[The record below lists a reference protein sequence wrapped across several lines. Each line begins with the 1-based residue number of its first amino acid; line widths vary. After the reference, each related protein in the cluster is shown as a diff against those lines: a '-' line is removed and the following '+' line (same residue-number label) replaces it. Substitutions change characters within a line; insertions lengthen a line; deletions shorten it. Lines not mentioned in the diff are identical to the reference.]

1 MPDAVPA
8 VLSLTIDKKDRKMGF
23 QHISNSW
30 FKEYDYPHSFV
41 PRLYNRITYNMIDDS
56 HNKIKKEDWPHQK

>member
-1 MPDAVPA
+1 
-8 VLSLTIDKKDRKMGF
+8 MGF

-56 HNKIKKEDWPHQK
+56 HDKIKKEDWPHQK

>member
-1 MPDAVPA
+1 
-8 VLSLTIDKKDRKMGF
+8 MGF

-56 HNKIKKEDWPHQK
+56 HDKIKKEDWPSSKVGGARWLGQCS